1 MEQLT
6 EESIRNI
13 KEDNSNDKNVQKNF
27 FLRRESTLENPI
39 KSNEDKLKSS
49 IVSKYSNSKILMKS
63 IKVSLLNWKY
73 CLFVRTKEII
83 FDIIE
88 MSLSVQKGL
97 IIDCIIN
104 ESKHHLLYDNF
115 MLIVKYLLIKLVLEN
130 IFQVTQM
137 YFINE
142 SLYAYKDTLIE
153 GIAKKDIEFY
163 DLYKT
168 GELLEKMKNCEKVFE
183 ENIIYQILKDLQNS
197 IKLIYLIYFL
207 LRTNLQLSIIYIL
220 IVFIKKIA
228 EYISQKATGSL
239 DINKFQKLDEK
250 YNNYLTD
257 FIFNIRL
264 IKSFATERFE
274 LDRIKKTKRKMYKLF
289 DNNYMIL
296 YEIVISLST
305 IGDYFILYY
314 TGNSVIKGI
323 LSFGTYTIFEKYF
336 SEFQDV
342 FESLY
347 KSFKKYNEYIIDWR
361 SFFELYD
368 YTPKI
373 ISLKNYIPKENIK
386 GKIDFKN
393 VKFSY
398 PLNPE
403 VKILDNLSFSI
414 EQGKILALVGYSG
427 SGKSTIS
434 NLIQRF
440 YDPIEGNIFIDDIN
454 IKDFNLDWLH
464 RNIGFV
470 SQEPILCNGTIE
482 DNITYGVKEYTKNK
496 LDEVCEI
503 SLVNKFLK
511 DEKLFPDGLKTLVGE
526 RGAKVSGGQKQRIA
540 IARAIM
546 KDVKILIFDE
556 ATSALDAQSENEVQT
571 ALDNIIK
578 NKKITTIIIAHRL
591 STIRNADKIL
601 FLNKGKIVESG
612 THEELLKLN
621 GEYKK
626 LVEKQL

>member
-1 MEQLT
+1 
-6 EESIRNI
+6 
-13 KEDNSNDKNVQKNF
+13 
-27 FLRRESTLENPI
+27 
-39 KSNEDKLKSS
+39 
-49 IVSKYSNSKILMKS
+49 
-63 IKVSLLNWKY
+63 
-73 CLFVRTKEII
+73 
-83 FDIIE
+83 
-88 MSLSVQKGL
+88 
-97 IIDCIIN
+97 
-104 ESKHHLLYDNF
+104 
-115 MLIVKYLLIKLVLEN
+115 
-130 IFQVTQM
+130 
-137 YFINE
+137 
-142 SLYAYKDTLIE
+142 
-153 GIAKKDIEFY
+153 
-163 DLYKT
+163 
-168 GELLEKMKNCEKVFE
+168 MKNCEKVFE

-373 ISLKNYIPKENIK
+373 ISLKYYIPKENIK

-591 STIRNADKIL
+591 STIRSADKIL

>member
-1 MEQLT
+1 
-6 EESIRNI
+6 
-13 KEDNSNDKNVQKNF
+13 
-27 FLRRESTLENPI
+27 
-39 KSNEDKLKSS
+39 
-49 IVSKYSNSKILMKS
+49 
-63 IKVSLLNWKY
+63 
-73 CLFVRTKEII
+73 
-83 FDIIE
+83 
-88 MSLSVQKGL
+88 
-97 IIDCIIN
+97 
-104 ESKHHLLYDNF
+104 
-115 MLIVKYLLIKLVLEN
+115 
-130 IFQVTQM
+130 
-137 YFINE
+137 
-142 SLYAYKDTLIE
+142 
-153 GIAKKDIEFY
+153 
-163 DLYKT
+163 
-168 GELLEKMKNCEKVFE
+168 MKNCEKVFD
-183 ENIIYQILKDLQNS
+183 ENILYQILKDLQNS
-197 IKLIYLIYFL
+197 IKIIYLIYFL
-207 LRTNLQLSIIYIL
+207 LKTNLEISLISIL

-228 EYISQKATGSL
+228 EYISEKSTGSL
-239 DINKFQKLDEK
+239 DINTFQKLDEK

-264 IKSFATERFE
+264 IKSFATEIFE
-274 LDRIKKTKRKMYKLF
+274 LSRIKRTKRKMYKLF
-289 DNNYMIL
+289 ENPYMIL
-296 YEIVISLST
+296 YEIVSSLSK
-305 IGDYFILYY
+305 IGDYYILYY
-314 TGNSVIKGI
+314 TGTLVFTGK
-323 LSFGTYTIFEKYF
+323 LSFGQYTIFEKYF

-347 KSFKKYNEYIIDWR
+347 GSFKKYNEYLIDWR

-403 VKILDNLSFSI
+403 VKILDNLSFSL

-440 YDPIEGNIFIDDIN
+440 YDPIEGDILIDDIN

-482 DNITYGVKEYTKNK
+482 DNITYGVQEYTKNK
-496 LDEVCEI
+496 LEEVCEI

-511 DEKLFPDGLKTLVGE
+511 DKKLFPEGLNTLVGE

-556 ATSALDAQSENEVQT
+556 ATSALDAESENEVQS

-591 STIRNADKIL
+591 STIKNADKIL
-601 FLNKGKIVESG
+601 FLNKGKIIESG
-612 THEELLKLN
+612 THEELLNLN

-626 LVEKQL
+626 LISKQL

>member
-1 MEQLT
+1 MEKLS
-6 EESIRNI
+6 EESIRNLDG
-13 KEDNSNDKNVQKNF
+13 DNSKDKNLKKNF

-39 KSNEDKLKSS
+39 ESNEDKLKTS

-63 IKVSLLNWKY
+63 IKVSLFNWKY
-73 CLFVRTKEII
+73 CLFIRAKEII

-88 MSLSVQKGL
+88 MNLSVQKGL

-104 ESKHHLLYDNF
+104 KSKHHLLYENF
-115 MLIVKYLLIKLVLEN
+115 IFIVKFLLLKLVLET

-142 SLYAYKDTLIE
+142 SLYTYKDTLIE

-183 ENIIYQILKDLQNS
+183 ENIIYQILKDLQNA

-207 LRTNLQLSIIYIL
+207 LKTNLEISIISIL

-289 DNNYMIL
+289 ENWYMIL
-296 YEIVISLST
+296 YEIVTSLST
-305 IGDYFILYY
+305 IGDYYILYY
-314 TGNSVIKGI
+314 TGTLVISGK

-347 KSFKKYNEYIIDWR
+347 KSFKKYNEYLIDWR

-373 ISLKNYIPKENIK
+373 ISLNNFPKEGIK
-386 GKIDFKN
+386 GKIDFKK

-440 YDPIEGNIFIDDIN
+440 YDPIDGIIFIDDIN
-454 IKDFNLDWLH
+454 IKNYNLDWLH

-496 LDEVCEI
+496 LEEVCEI

-546 KDVKILIFDE
+546 KNVKILIFDE

-612 THEELLKLN
+612 THEELLNLN